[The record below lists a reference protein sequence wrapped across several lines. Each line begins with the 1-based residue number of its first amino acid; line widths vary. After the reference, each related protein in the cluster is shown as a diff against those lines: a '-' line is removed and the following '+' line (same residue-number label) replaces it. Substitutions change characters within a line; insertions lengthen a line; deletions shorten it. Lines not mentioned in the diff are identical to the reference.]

1 MKVNI
6 EYSTGN
12 FTLSIAGT
20 VNGVGENPGEPLA
33 TIITS
38 GIRYEVERGVASEC
52 YKSIAGKGGKLPKGF
67 KRESLAFT
75 AEAAEK
81 FTAVAMREVSKL
93 MPDVTVVT
101 TENVGTL
108 KADAIAVLTD
118 LESKPE
124 GTLEAA
130 LAKLG
135 YYGDTH
141 GEDGE
146 FHPQAVA
153 TIALKLKDIAKQAAA
168 FKATLTNFA

>member
-12 FTLSIAGT
+12 FTLAISGT
-20 VNGVGENPGEPLA
+20 VQGVADNCGEPLA
-33 TIITS
+33 TIIVS

-75 AEAAEK
+75 AEAAER

-93 MPDVTVVT
+93 MPDVVVTT

-108 KADAIAVLTD
+108 KADALAVLTD
-118 LESKPE
+118 LESKPD

-135 YYGDTH
+135 YAGETH
-141 GEDGE
+141 GDDGE

-168 FKATLTNFA
+168 FKATLTTF

>member
-1 MKVNI
+1 MKIQI

-52 YKSIAGKGGKLPKGF
+52 YKAIAGKGGKLPKGF
-67 KRESLAFT
+67 KRESLAYG
-75 AEAAEK
+75 AESAAK
-81 FTAVAMREVSKL
+81 FTEVAMREVAKL

-101 TENVGTL
+101 TENVGTA

-135 YYGDTH
+135 YAGDTH

-146 FHPQAVA
+146 FHPQAITV
-153 TIALKLKDIAKQAAA
+153 IAMEIKRR
-168 FKATLTNFA
+168 KAEITNFGR